1 MNPKYQ
7 KNSRRNDR
15 PRNEDFEFPLVGNFY
30 SRSDMEMDA
39 NQIYGVLS
47 DLNDQKVFST
57 ISIYTQIKRSDLTKD
72 PEKKG
77 FMNVGF
83 IRSYNADDGT
93 MSVTVYGNHVS
104 AIKEIL
110 DTNDIFISPRIIS
123 DRNGDFQSFTT
134 FDMKVVPFGKA
145 LDGSDQ
151 PEE

>member
-7 KNSRRNDR
+7 KNNRRNDR

-72 PEKKG
+72 PEKNQKLYDEG
-77 FMNVGF
+77 LRHGREAMEKFREF
-83 IRSYNADDGT
+83 LS
-93 MSVTVYGNHVS
+93 
-104 AIKEIL
+104 K
-110 DTNDIFISPRIIS
+110 
-123 DRNGDFQSFTT
+123 
-134 FDMKVVPFGKA
+134 
-145 LDGSDQ
+145 
-151 PEE
+151 